1 MKAFATAKERSI
13 SDAFRPLVESTRA
26 LIDTGRRTDRKKLRA
41 DKNRN
46 FSPQTALAIGDTGT
60 SRFLFISKKLVSLA
74 AIGICLLW
82 AIALVSCG
90 RSPDSEPE
98 AKKSDATPKSPQDS
112 LEITFTYGSEKKAWI
127 EEATAAFNAKKT
139 ALKSGRE
146 LHVNAIPMGSG
157 DCIDELL
164 NGGREAD
171 ITSPASAAFIKLGNA
186 ESRVKTGHDLIGE
199 TQNLVLSP
207 VVIAMWKPM
216 AEAIGWG
223 KKPVGWSDILALAE
237 DPRGWASVG
246 NPQWGPFRFG
256 HTHPESSNSGLISL
270 MAEVYA
276 GARKVRGLTL
286 EDLARPEVGAYL
298 GGIEQSVVHYGSST
312 GFFGDKLVANGP
324 GYLSAAVLYESVV
337 IDSYTKNSVQPLVA
351 VYPKEGTFWSDHPVG
366 IVQKAWVTPERQEG
380 AKLYIDYLLSRPVQ
394 EKALNYGFR
403 PSLPEIALG
412 PPFDFAHGVDP
423 KEPKTVLEEPSAEIL
438 NATLSLWKAKKKTSS
453 VTLVIDTSGSMDE
466 DQKIQN
472 AKAGAL
478 EFLDLLGDADTFSLI
493 PFNSRIFATSKNM
506 LLKDSRQ
513 LCKQS
518 VEALYAS
525 GGTALYDAISLAYDQ
540 LMGDRA
546 LNEKKITAIVVLT
559 DGADTDSKMSLADL
573 ISRIKFDNET
583 HTIRVF
589 TIAYGHD
596 ANQTILKQIADA
608 TQAKSYLGTPQNIR
622 SVFKDIS
629 TFF

>member
-1 MKAFATAKERSI
+1 M
-13 SDAFRPLVESTRA
+13 
-26 LIDTGRRTDRKKLRA
+26 RRFNRTFVRKI
-41 DKNRN
+41 
-46 FSPQTALAIGDTGT
+46 LA
-60 SRFLFISKKLVSLA
+60 SLA
-74 AIGICLLW
+74 VIGMGLSLVIT
-82 AIALVSCG
+82 LVSCG
-90 RSPDSEPE
+90 QAPNDQAE
-98 AKKSDATPKSPQDS
+98 AKKSDAAPKVPQAG
-112 LEITFTYGSEKKAWI
+112 LEIRFTYGSEKKPWI
-127 EEATAAFNAKKT
+127 EEATAAFNAEKH
-139 ALKSGRE
+139 ALKSGRQ
-146 LHVNAIPMGSG
+146 VYVTAIPLGSG

-164 NGGREAD
+164 NGSREAD
-171 ITSPASAAFIKLGNA
+171 VTSPASAAFIKLGNA
-186 ESRVKTGHDLIGE
+186 ESRVKTGQDLIGD

-223 KKPVGWSDILALAE
+223 KKPVGWSEILALAK

-246 NPQWGPFRFG
+246 KPEWGPFRFG

-276 GARKVRGLTL
+276 GAQKVRGLTL
-286 EDLARPEVGAYL
+286 DDLARPEVGNYL

-337 IDSYTKNSVQPLVA
+337 IESYSKNPVQALVA

-366 IVQKAWVTPERQEG
+366 IVQRPWVTPERQEG

-394 EKALNYGFR
+394 EKAVSYGFR
-403 PSLPEIALG
+403 PALPEIALG
-412 PPFDFAHGVDP
+412 APFDLAHGVDP

-438 NATLSLWKAKKKTSS
+438 NATLRLWRLKKKASS
-453 VTLVIDTSGSMDE
+453 ITLVIDTSGSMNEDE
-466 DQKIQN
+466 KIQN

-478 EFLDLLGDADTFSLI
+478 DFLNLLGDADTFSLI
-493 PFNSRIFATSKNM
+493 PFNSQIFATGKNM
-506 LLKDSRQ
+506 LLKDFRAPI
-513 LCKQS
+513 KES
-518 VEALYAS
+518 VEALYAN

-546 LNEKKITAIVVLT
+546 LNEKKIAAIVVLT
-559 DGADTDSKMSLADL
+559 DGEDTDSKMSLADL
-573 ISRIKFDNET
+573 ISKIKVDNER

-589 TIAYGHD
+589 TIAYGRD
-596 ANQTILKQIADA
+596 ANQDILKQIADA
-608 TQAKSYLGTPQNIR
+608 TQAKSYAGTPQNVR

>member
-1 MKAFATAKERSI
+1 MRRFNRSFVRKILASVAF
-13 SDAFRPLVESTRA
+13 
-26 LIDTGRRTDRKKLRA
+26 
-41 DKNRN
+41 
-46 FSPQTALAIGDTGT
+46 
-60 SRFLFISKKLVSLA
+60 
-74 AIGICLLW
+74 IGIGLSLV
-82 AIALVSCG
+82 ITLVSCG
-90 RSPDSEPE
+90 QAPSDQAE
-98 AKKSDATPKSPQDS
+98 AKKSDAAPKVPQGG
-112 LEITFTYGSEKKAWI
+112 LEIRFTYGSEKRPWI
-127 EEATAAFNAKKT
+127 EEATAAFNAEKH
-139 ALKSGRE
+139 ALKSGRQ
-146 LHVNAIPMGSG
+146 VYVTAIPLGSG

-164 NGGREAD
+164 NGSREAD
-171 ITSPASAAFIKLGNA
+171 VTSPASAAFIKLGNA
-186 ESRVKTGHDLIGE
+186 ESRVKTGQDLIGD

-223 KKPVGWSDILALAE
+223 KKPVGWSEILALAK

-246 NPQWGPFRFG
+246 KPQWGPFRFG

-276 GARKVRGLTL
+276 GAQKVRGLTL
-286 EDLARPEVGAYL
+286 DDLARPEVGNYL

-337 IDSYTKNSVQPLVA
+337 IESYSKNPVQPLVA

-366 IVQKAWVTPERQEG
+366 IVQRPWVTPERQEG

-394 EKALNYGFR
+394 EKAVSYGFR

-412 PPFDFAHGVDP
+412 APFDLAHGVDP

-438 NATLSLWKAKKKTSS
+438 NATLSLWRLKKKAAS
-453 VTLVIDTSGSMDE
+453 VTLVIDTSGSMNE

-478 EFLDLLGDADTFSLI
+478 EFLNLLGDADTFSLI
-493 PFNSRIFATSKNM
+493 PFNSQIFATGKNM
-506 LLKDSRQ
+506 LLKDFRTPI
-513 LCKQS
+513 KES

-540 LMGDRA
+540 MMADQA
-546 LNEKKITAIVVLT
+546 LNEKKIAAIVVLT
-559 DGADTDSKMSLADL
+559 DGEDTDSKMSLADL
-573 ISRIKFDNET
+573 IRKIKVDNET

-596 ANQTILKQIADA
+596 ANQDILKQIADA
-608 TQAKSYLGTPQNIR
+608 TQAKSYAGTPQNVR